1 MGDLVIRNSM
11 MVVDRP
17 DSLRFGPKSD
27 LKWRLI
33 LVMWLLVYGGLTVAD
48 GWIYGRR
55 LLGIMV
61 VVEQIDRKRRWF
73 GGGACGKHS
82 WVVVSCG
89 GCGRRSRAEVG
100 RCFG

>member
-1 MGDLVIRNSM
+1 M
-11 MVVDRP
+11 MVVDRL
-17 DSLRFGPKSD
+17 DSLRFGRKSD

-61 VVEQIDRKRRWF
+61 VVVQIDRKKEVVWWRRMCE
-73 GGGACGKHS
+73 AL
-82 WVVVSCG
+82 V
-89 GCGRRSRAEVG
+89 GCRFVWWLWAAIKG
-100 RCFG
+100 